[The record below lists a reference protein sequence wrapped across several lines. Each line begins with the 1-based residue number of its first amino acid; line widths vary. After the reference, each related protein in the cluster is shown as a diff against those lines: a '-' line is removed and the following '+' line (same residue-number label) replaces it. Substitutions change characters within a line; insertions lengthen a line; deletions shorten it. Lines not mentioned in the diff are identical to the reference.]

1 MVTVQLL
8 RRACI
13 VLAILASMTLSV
25 AREADAHPLHTSF
38 ATIEHYKTTGTLVIS
53 MRVFLD
59 DFTKASAEYR
69 SRLVSGSRTTGSQSP
84 LISYALANFQIADES
99 GKALALESCGGN
111 RVGDLLLLCFKIR
124 MAAPPRALRVSN
136 TILFDHFK
144 DQINVVQ
151 ASIGGRKANA
161 LFTPGDGS
169 KLLR

>member
-1 MVTVQLL
+1 VVAVPLL

-13 VLAILASMTLSV
+13 VPVILVSMALMV
-25 AREADAHPLHTSF
+25 ARPADAHPLHTSF
-38 ATIEHYKTTGTLVIS
+38 ATIEHDKTTGTLVIS

-59 DFTKASAEYR
+59 DFTKASTEYR
-69 SRLVSGSRTTGSQSP
+69 SRLVSGSRTTSSQSP
-84 LISYALANFQIADES
+84 LISYALANFRIADES
-99 GKALALESCGGN
+99 GKALTLESCGGN

-124 MAAPPRALRVSN
+124 MTEPPRALRVSN

-151 ASIGGRKANA
+151 ASLVGRKANA
-161 LFTPGDGS
+161 LFSPGDGS